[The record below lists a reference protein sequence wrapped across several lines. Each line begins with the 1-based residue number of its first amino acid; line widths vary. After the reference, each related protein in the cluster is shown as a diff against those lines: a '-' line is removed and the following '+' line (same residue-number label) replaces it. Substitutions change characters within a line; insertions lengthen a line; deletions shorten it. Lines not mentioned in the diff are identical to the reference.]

1 MLLRKF
7 RKHKSGFTLAELLV
21 ALVILG
27 VLSICVYLITQ
38 AASFTFS
45 KGEEV
50 IGADD
55 VKDIILE
62 YMKQELR
69 SSHAV
74 YLTDDLV
81 ADGAKYIKQGNLIF
95 SSHTDGRLYLLPSD
109 VDGQMDISYP
119 TEGGPAFPAGA
130 KPYFG
135 EGATDAEKYIYGDH
149 YITVTFGAISNS
161 EGKKQSLKVTVTV
174 YDSLAF
180 SKQLTS
186 GSEIITILNLE
197 QQNGEIVTPDAALA
211 DSSMRY
217 CFYA

>member
-27 VLSICVYLITQ
+27 ILSLCVYLITQ

-45 KGEEV
+45 KGQEV
-50 IGADD
+50 ISADD

-62 YMKQELR
+62 YLKQELKT
-69 SSHAV
+69 STSV

-81 ADGAKYIKQGNLIF
+81 ADGAQYLKKGNLLF
-95 SSHTDGRLYLLPSD
+95 SSEVDGRLYFLSSD
-109 VDGQMDISYP
+109 VDGTLNLSYTQDGTIVFP
-119 TEGGPAFPAGA
+119 TDA

-135 EGATDAEKYIYGDH
+135 EGASDAEKYIYGNH
-149 YITVTFGAISNS
+149 CIRVVFSPLTNS
-161 EGKKQSLKVTVTV
+161 DGKKQALKVTVSV
-174 YDSLAF
+174 YKSMSSTTA
-180 SKQLTS
+180 SVE
-186 GSEIITILNLE
+186 GSEIIQLVNME
-197 QQNGEIVTPDAALA
+197 QQNGEITASTALT
-211 DSSMRY
+211 SPVRY